1 MVLQFHADSVNAI
14 LKLTKQVTHK
24 KLFLFFSYN
33 LPVLVAIFL
42 TQKIYFL
49 QSALK
54 LKKFVCH
61 ILRKKNS
68 VLTRVV

>member
-42 TQKIYFL
+42 TQKISFL

-54 LKKFVCH
+54 
-61 ILRKKNS
+61 
-68 VLTRVV
+68 